1 MLGPGR
7 AVYYAWQDPLKA
19 REFYWTSDEHFR
31 QSNMLREVNHSRVI
45 IIVVMLVVAAVAGVI
60 VVVVVI
66 IIIIIIII
74 TTTMFMVLSS
84 LPGLHRVHLMN
95 AD

>member
-60 VVVVVI
+60 VVVI
-66 IIIIIIII
+66 IIIIKGNAVSFHN
-74 TTTMFMVLSS
+74 TMV
-84 LPGLHRVHLMN
+84 P
-95 AD
+95 

>member
-60 VVVVVI
+60 VVV
-66 IIIIIIII
+66 IIIIII